1 MELSIKELFPWEK
14 LPVTYSQYRVLETI
28 FKMKR
33 CLLTQLSR
41 ELNYAVSTCTET
53 VARLVHKKLVKKR
66 IDLED
71 KRKTWVILT
80 EKGKRLVEDII
91 AEKDRLMQEFRARLS
106 RKEQELFINI
116 QKKLQE
122 IKAELRQSGEKF
134 KIVR

>member
-1 MELSIKELFPWEK
+1 M
-14 LPVTYSQYRVLETI
+14 TYSQYRVLETI
-28 FKMKR
+28 FRMKR

-53 VARLVHKKLVKKR
+53 VTRLVNKKLVKKR
-66 IDLED
+66 IDSED

-80 EKGKRLVEDII
+80 EKGNKLVEDII

-106 RKEQELFINI
+106 KKEQELFINI
-116 QKKLQE
+116 QRKLQE
-122 IKAELRQSGEKF
+122 IKAELRHSGEKF